1 MSALFLQHP
10 RETDLALFAGG
21 ESGPFARWR
30 IERHVESCER
40 CRTLAGEYFRLP
52 DQLSELADVP
62 QIDWTEMAARIEAGV
77 ENARTVSAPERRRA
91 YVPPLA
97 WQAGLAVAGVAI
109 MLVMVRSPEQYVPV
123 AEEVAPAAVGVA
135 PSAESQES
143 VAVAPS
149 TAIAAPDIPVA
160 AKRQAVRVEEAGAE
174 VARTDAAVITDIA
187 APAAPPPPPT
197 AAKATSTTNEMLGGR
212 VAESAG
218 TAEQRLRA
226 NATASVIGASVLDD
240 TGEAAAVRVR
250 QLLRDA
256 WSQGGDTGLE
266 NAMSDFRDDPTP
278 EMQRLRQVFEEEGL
292 PAIKQILES
301 TDR

>member
-1 MSALFLQHP
+1 MSVLFLQHP

-40 CRTLAGEYFRLP
+40 CRSLAGEYFRLP
-52 DQLSELADVP
+52 DQLSELEQIP
-62 QIDWTEMAARIEAGV
+62 QIDWTEMASRIEAGV
-77 ENARTVSAPERRRA
+77 ERDRTEPAPEQRRA
-91 YVPPLA
+91 FVPPLA
-97 WQAGLAVAGVAI
+97 WQAGLAVAGVVI
-109 MLVMVRSPEQYVPV
+109 MLVMVRGPEQFVPAEKRIAPVV
-123 AEEVAPAAVGVA
+123 ASEAPVEAFRESAAEGIVPEAPVVATRQLERV
-135 PSAESQES
+135 EES
-143 VAVAPS
+143 VAE
-149 TAIAAPDIPVA
+149 AAHTDS
-160 AKRQAVRVEEAGAE
+160 AVV
-174 VARTDAAVITDIA
+174 TDIA
-187 APAAPPPPPT
+187 APAAPPPPT
-197 AAKATSTTNEMLGGR
+197 AAAKATGATSAGAFGAR
-212 VAESAG
+212 VADSAE

-226 NATASVIGASVLDD
+226 NAAASVVGASVLDD
-240 TGEAAAVRVR
+240 AGEAAAVRVR